1 MLIYIYTKETMAR
14 RKKSDE
20 IRSTDGRKNNK
31 RMPRKVDL
39 GGPVTSKPARMNEAK
54 KAQVTSFA
62 VNAIKKIYGDEQGAM
77 EQLAE
82 MSKDSFNHL
91 KLLLEYA
98 YGKAGDNV
106 SEGPKRGY
114 KAPVIN
120 FINNEAPKEDKY
132 IDIEHDEED
141 DDSEDTATQ

>member
-1 MLIYIYTKETMAR
+1 MAR

-39 GGPVTSKPARMNEAK
+39 GGPVTSKPARMNDAK

-77 EQLAE
+77 EKLAE
-82 MSKDSFNHL
+82 LSQDSFNHL

-106 SEGPKRGY
+106 TDGPKRAA

-120 FINNEAPKEDKY
+120 FINNEAPKEEKY
-132 IDIEHDEED
+132 IDIEAEEED
-141 DDSEDTATQ
+141 EDAEDTTPQ